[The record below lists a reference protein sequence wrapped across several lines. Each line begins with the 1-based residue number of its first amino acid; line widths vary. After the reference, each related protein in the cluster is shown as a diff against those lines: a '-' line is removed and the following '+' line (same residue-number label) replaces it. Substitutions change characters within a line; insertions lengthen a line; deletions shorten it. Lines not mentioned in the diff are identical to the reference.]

1 MEYNIINMLAV
12 FFQFYHHR
20 FDENMQEKVPRI
32 NFVNQIVEA
41 FLFIIAVIFFSLS
54 D

>member
-12 FFQFYHHR
+12 LFQFCHYR
-20 FDENMQEKVPRI
+20 FDEHMQEKVPRMK
-32 NFVNQIVEA
+32 FVNLIV
-41 FLFIIAVIFFSLS
+41 AVIFFRLS

>member
-12 FFQFYHHR
+12 LFQFYHYR
-20 FDENMQEKVPRI
+20 FDEHMQEKVPRI
-32 NFVNQIVEA
+32 KFVNQIVEA
-41 FLFIIAVIFFSLS
+41 FLFYNCCIFFSLS